1 MKEKITIL
9 NLSYSNDLNKTVK
22 KATTDRLQKI
32 SEESDIKLKKV
43 RLITSPLIS
52 KIAVDYGLS

>member
-32 SEESDIKLKKV
+32 LEESDIKLNKV